1 MQLKVLPVEDQAP
14 LPMHSLL
21 LLQLAAAV
29 LFIGT
34 PVVVKVRLNWIL
46 ERLPQKVARAT
57 PAIHR

>member
-34 PVVVKVRLNWIL
+34 PVVKVRLNWIL